1 MNKLKIIIATISLIS
16 INIFSQSTDVTKEPG
31 YVDFGDFT
39 KFENSTKVTEVILD
53 EDLLSVLA
61 TMSDESD
68 PNIMAILDGL
78 RLVKANVY
86 EISDE
91 NKDLLKARINEIDS
105 KLSNTKWKRIVKTRG
120 EDELA
125 NVYIKLNNDKKI
137 IGLAVTNFEKGGE
150 AAFVNIVGNIDLS
163 TIGKLGKKF
172 GIPHLKEV
180 HEDKEKKN
188 WAAKWKPQ
196 EYLYT

>member
-1 MNKLKIIIATISLIS
+1 MNKLKIVLATVALIS

-39 KFENSTKVTEVILD
+39 EFENSTKVTEVILD

-68 PNIMAILDGL
+68 PNIMEILNGI

-86 EISDE
+86 EISEE
-91 NKDLLKARINEIDS
+91 NKELLKKRIKEIDS

-120 EDELA
+120 DEELA

-172 GIPHLKEV
+172 GIPHLEGVKK
-180 HEDKEKKN
+180 DKAKKN
-188 WAAKWKPQ
+188 
-196 EYLYT
+196 